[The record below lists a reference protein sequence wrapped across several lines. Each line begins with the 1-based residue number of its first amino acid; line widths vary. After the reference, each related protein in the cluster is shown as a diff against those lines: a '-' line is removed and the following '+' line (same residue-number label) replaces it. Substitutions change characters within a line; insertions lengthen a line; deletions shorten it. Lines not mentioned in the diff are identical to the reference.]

1 MPGPYDAAI
10 KQLLD
15 TCGPDWV
22 GWLAPLVGLPP
33 GVAADPLDPDLSVVQ
48 PAADKVFRLRPPA
61 AGLLHLEAQSSWDG
75 ELPGRLLLYNV
86 LLDHRY
92 GPPVHTVVLLL
103 RREARPGLT
112 GEVTRTDAA
121 GREYLWLGYGVVR
134 VWELPADDLLAGGL
148 GLAPLALLTDDAEPR
163 LPEVVGRLARRV
175 EREVPTENAR
185 GVVMGCGFQ
194 LLGMR
199 YDEGDIRRLVSGL
212 GTMTDIRDTTVF
224 KIMAEMFR
232 PEIEARVRPEIEA
245 RVRPEIEARV
255 RPEIEARVQ
264 ADFARETLLAQLR
277 EKFGAVPP
285 EVEARVRAAADPD
298 RLAAALRQVLR
309 ISAPDELAL

>member
-15 TCGPDWV
+15 TRGPDWV
-22 GWLAPLVGLPP
+22 GWLAPLVGLPA
-33 GVAADPLDPDLSVVQ
+33 GVTADPLDPDLSVVQ

-61 AGLLHLEAQSSWDG
+61 TGLLHLEVQSSRD
-75 ELPGRLLLYNV
+75 ETLPGRLLLYNV
-86 LLDHRY
+86 LLGSRY
-92 GPPVHTVVLLL
+92 DGPVRTVVLLL

-112 GEVTRTDAA
+112 GVVTRADET
-121 GREYLWLGYGVVR
+121 GHVYHRFEYRTVP
-134 VWELPADDLLAGGL
+134 VWEQRADDLLAGGL

-175 EREVPTENAR
+175 EREVPAENAR

-199 YDEGDIRRLVSGL
+199 YDEAELLRLIAGVQGMIEL
-212 GTMTDIRDTTVF
+212 KDTRF
-224 KIMAEMFR
+224 YQLLADSLRNQFREEFRAEGR
-232 PEIEARVRPEIEA
+232 AEG
-245 RVRPEIEARV
+245 
-255 RPEIEARVQ
+255 
-264 ADFARETLLAQLR
+264 AREALLGLLR

-285 EVEARVRAAADPD
+285 EVEARIRAEADLA
-298 RLAAALRQVLR
+298 RLGAALPQVLR
-309 ISAPDELAL
+309 INSPDELAL